1 MTERRKF
8 MRFNVL
14 LDVLHTAFDGRDA
27 KVPMR
32 SKDISKDGVRL
43 SGYNPLPQG
52 SRIEL
57 EMKIPGDNM
66 PIIASGEI
74 AWTAHVGE
82 TNYDYGVRFTKI
94 ENYDRARLLGYVYN
108 EWIKTRKTSVI

>member
-14 LDVLHTAFDGRDA
+14 LDVLHTALDNTVS
-27 KVPMR
+27 KVESH

-43 SGYNPLPQG
+43 SGDRPVPKG
-52 SRIEL
+52 STIEL
-57 EMKIPGDNM
+57 EMKIPGDNV
-66 PIIASGEI
+66 PIIAAGEI
-74 AWTAHVGE
+74 AWTSNSEEAK
-82 TNYDYGVRFTKI
+82 YDYGVRFTKI

-108 EWIKTRKTSVI
+108 EWIKTKKS